1 MQVPLQRIRKA
12 EESVTAPRPDTSRRL
27 DWDRLALRLF
37 VVICFA
43 ALAFFLYVIWGKC
56 RGDSPF

>member
-1 MQVPLQRIRKA
+1 MQLPIQRDREA
-12 EESVTAPRPDTSRRL
+12 EENVTVRQPDTSNRL
-27 DWDRLALRLF
+27 DWNRLALWLF

-43 ALAFFLYVIWGKC
+43 ALAFLLSVLWGKC

>member
-1 MQVPLQRIRKA
+1 M
-12 EESVTAPRPDTSRRL
+12 TAPRPDTSRRL
-27 DWDRLALRLF
+27 DWGGLALWLF

-43 ALAFFLYVIWGKC
+43 ALAFLLSVIWGKC